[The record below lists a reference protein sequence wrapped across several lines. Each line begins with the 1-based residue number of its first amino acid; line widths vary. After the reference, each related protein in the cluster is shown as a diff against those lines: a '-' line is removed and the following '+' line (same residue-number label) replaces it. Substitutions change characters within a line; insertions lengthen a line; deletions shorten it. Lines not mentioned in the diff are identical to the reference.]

1 MENLGISKNKIS
13 VYPNF
18 IDTQN
23 IKKKQQSQKYFL
35 YAGRVSKEK
44 GVKELVETFNSIEN
58 KYGYK
63 LKIAGEGPYKENL
76 ERKINSSSIEFVG
89 ALSNAEVLDLIK
101 HAKAIITAT
110 KLFEGQPTILCEA
123 SSLETLSIY
132 PSTGGISEFFP
143 SNYEFSFEQ
152 FNYEDLKQKIEKLIN
167 LQDTENMGKNNKIFL
182 SDYLNE
188 ENLIDLFKG
197 YISR

>member
-1 MENLGISKNKIS
+1 MQDVFL
-13 VYPNF
+13 
-18 IDTQN
+18 
-23 IKKKQQSQKYFL
+23 KKK
-35 YAGRVSKEK
+35 
-44 GVKELVETFNSIEN
+44 VKELVETFNSIEN

-76 ERKINSSSIEFVG
+76 ERKSNSSSIEFVG

-101 HAKAIITAT
+101 NAKAVITAT
-110 KLFEGQPTILCEA
+110 KLFEGQPTILVRLP
-123 SSLETLSIY
+123 LETLSY

-167 LQDTENMGKNNKIFL
+167 LEDTANMGKNNKNFL
-182 SDYLNE
+182 TEYLNE
-188 ENLIDLFKG
+188 ENLIDLFRG
-197 YISR
+197 YVSR